1 MDTVEGR
8 LNHGARERV
17 GACNEKALAT
27 VDQLRQS
34 QAREAALDTKS
45 LADRQ
50 QLVEALMN

>member
-1 MDTVEGR
+1 MEGR